1 MDRKPQ
7 YADLPLPELLRQL
20 STDTATLVRQEIQLA
35 RVELTG
41 KAKVAGRSA
50 TFFGAAAVLGFGA
63 FLAVTACAI
72 AALALVLQLWAA
84 ALVVTAVYAAGAV
97 AAALAGKRSLAAV
110 APPVPERT
118 VESVKADVDAVR
130 AGVSRG
136 R

>member
-20 STDTATLVRQEIQLA
+20 STDTATLVRQEIRLA

-63 FLAVTACAI
+63 FLAVTACAV
-72 AALALVLQLWAA
+72 AALALVLQVWAA
-84 ALVVTAVYAAGAV
+84 ALVVTAVKNNAANMITV
-97 AAALAGKRSLAAV
+97 R
-110 APPVPERT
+110 ERPARVYT
-118 VESVKADVDAVR
+118 GNLSPR
-130 AGVSRG
+130 N
-136 R
+136 